1 MNENE
6 MAFPKMENR
15 KLVQIDKK
23 NTENVNVKLNE
34 EQKNTFKELNFR
46 IRFPHSF
53 FCFKIFFPW
62 ETPIELHYQARH
74 NVKYV
79 T

>member
-53 FCFKIFFPW
+53 FASKYFFHGKLP
-62 ETPIELHYQARH
+62 LNALSS
-74 NVKYV
+74 
-79 T
+79 